1 MMTEDRFARFE
12 ERFERFV
19 EYVES
24 RFQDTE
30 GRLRELPTREEWS
43 QFATKADLAQFATKA
58 ELTGEIGALRAE
70 MRERFENVHDRLVA
84 LEKGQADLRT
94 DLRSGLAQLRQ
105 QANELSVWVD
115 RLEALARENN
125 SSLLVLREDMLQRF
139 RHVNER
145 LTALEQK
152 LAA

>member
-24 RFQDTE
+24 RFQ
-30 GRLRELPTREEWS
+30 ELPTREQWT

-58 ELTGEIGALRAE
+58 DLAQLATRGELAEFRVE
-70 MRERFENVHDRLVA
+70 MRERFEIVHDRLVA
-84 LEKGQADLRT
+84 LEKGQT
-94 DLRSGLAQLRQ
+94 DLRADVAQLRQ
-105 QANELSVWVD
+105 QVNELSLRVD

-125 SSLLVLREDMLQRF
+125 SNLIALREDMQQRF
-139 RHVNER
+139 RLVNER
-145 LTALEQK
+145 LTTLEQK

>member
-1 MMTEDRFARFE
+1 MTMEERFAHFE

-24 RFQDTE
+24 RFN
-30 GRLRELPTREEWS
+30 ELPTREQWS

-58 ELTGEIGALRAE
+58 ELTGEIGSLRAE
-70 MRERFENVHDRLVA
+70 MRERFEIVHDRLIA
-84 LEKGQADLRT
+84 LEKGQGDLRA
-94 DLRSGLAQLRQ
+94 DVAQVRQ
-105 QANELSVWVD
+105 QVNELSVRVD

-125 SSLLVLREDMLQRF
+125 SNLVALREDMQQRF
-139 RHVNER
+139 RLVNER
-145 LTALEQK
+145 LTTLEQK